1 MVFPARFRRRSLADH
16 TAQGAQSLP
25 GGHGHSPAAT
35 VTAGRPALQPG
46 VTRTVGSGE
55 AAKPD
60 PPRNRTHATRSPRRT
75 LGVTCTLRLRPP
87 SSRVPRP
94 AVHRHPRAKQD
105 VTQPCVQAQ
114 TSSLENQVSTSRLW
128 TASRGPHG
136 APRGRVRQQLQEAG
150 GRRSTRPVLWG
161 HRHADGVLVSGLWL
175 CVSSPAL
182 SRGVVSDGAALGA
195 REVSLAPAGASR
207 ASANRPLRLRAGRL
221 RMAQRV
227 TRQRK
232 RDHTTSHRGWL
243 RAYCVPDSALDNE
256 TRQ

>member
-60 PPRNRTHATRSPRRT
+60 PPRNRTHATGSPRRT

-94 AVHRHPRAKQD
+94 ACI
-105 VTQPCVQAQ
+105 VTPEQ
-114 TSSLENQVSTSRLW
+114 NRTSRNPRPSSDFVSRKPGFHIQALDRIQG
-128 TASRGPHG
+128 TARGTSG
-136 APRGRVRQQLQEAG
+136 PRPSAAAG
-150 GRRSTRPVLWG
+150 GRRPPLYEARSLGTQARGRRSRFWTLAV
-161 HRHADGVLVSGLWL
+161 
-175 CVSSPAL
+175 CV
-182 SRGVVSDGAALGA
+182 
-195 REVSLAPAGASR
+195 
-207 ASANRPLRLRAGRL
+207 
-221 RMAQRV
+221 
-227 TRQRK
+227 
-232 RDHTTSHRGWL
+232 
-243 RAYCVPDSALDNE
+243 VPCTVPGGGE
-256 TRQ
+256 

>member
-94 AVHRHPRAKQD
+94 ACI
-105 VTQPCVQAQ
+105 VTPEQ
-114 TSSLENQVSTSRLW
+114 NRTSRSP
-128 TASRGPHG
+128 ASKLRLRLSKTRFPHPGSGPHPGDRTGHLGAASVSSCRRPEAAALRGPFSG
-136 APRGRVRQQLQEAG
+136 DTG
-150 GRRSTRPVLWG
+150 TRTAFSFL
-161 HRHADGVLVSGLWL
+161 DSG
-175 CVSSPAL
+175 CVCRPPTL
-182 SRGVVSDGAALGA
+182 SRGAANDGAALGA